1 MWAAS
6 LRGGPQLV
14 SIRFS
19 MEYAVGSS
27 LIFWQSY
34 NQPGPVNWV
43 GLAFK

>member
-1 MWAAS
+1 M
-6 LRGGPQLV
+6 GGPQLV